1 MEFLLHTLEHTIQ
14 DTWTMFPLLLVTYLI
29 LELIERRGTNQDEKI
44 FLSLQK
50 YGPVLGA
57 LVGLIPQCGFSILG
71 AMLYLQ
77 RNISLGTL
85 IALFIATSDE
95 AIPILLSEPD
105 LYSTLGDLLICK
117 FVLAIVVG
125 WIVDHVL
132 YRNQKIMMLE
142 KVEDDEEDEEDSISS
157 CPCCY
162 VQYPFYIS
170 ALLRSLKI
178 YVFLF
183 LTSLV
188 LTILVDWISS
198 DTLSMLLL
206 SNSIFQP
213 ILSGIF
219 GFIPNCAAT
228 VILSSLYVGGQ
239 LSFGALLS
247 GLVTNSGL
255 GLAVLLRYSEK
266 RGLILKVVAILLF
279 SAILS
284 GMCISFIWR

>member
-105 LYSTLGDLLICK
+105 LYSTLGYLLICK

-178 YVFLF
+178 YIFLF
-183 LTSLV
+183 LTSFA

-266 RGLILKVVAILLF
+266 RDLILKVVAILLF

-284 GMCISFIWR
+284 GMCISFIMG